1 MIEQLSFIEVLV
13 LKIRDFFLNLGSPE
27 SLPDLDK
34 ENRLKLPDK
43 NGECHTIKVLA
54 NLAQLVEQG
63 TRKV

>member
-1 MIEQLSFIEVLV
+1 M
-13 LKIRDFFLNLGSPE
+13 GSPE
-27 SLPDLDK
+27 SLPDFDK

-43 NGECHTIKVLA
+43 KLRVPYYKKVLA